1 MAIVYDPMSAITGSL
16 GQIGEAAAQF
26 VNPFHNLQI
35 AMRNKI
41 LENPELAQKLS
52 DLEDASPG
60 TLDTLGLG
68 KVGKAIAKIP
78 PSAAEIINRNTRAAT
93 EAASK
98 NPAMATERATR
109 EVTGQGP
116 LEFQKGQ
123 LGLQALQNP
132 ANATIAGTEAATNK
146 TPSEIMQENIESGN
160 ITAAQQYFAK
170 NPDASVNDVANGLL
184 SGKLSLKDAGALY
197 TIPGIGKSLSE
208 SVNAKMHLADI
219 NAMMQWRKSMKD
231 DQLGDALDKIKLTR
245 AAIAWQQMGMAGDPE
260 TLSQYMFDPATRQH
274 AMDLLANPSSA
285 KTVQDQ
291 QLLQTVQGVQRFDQA
306 KRSQQVSQ
314 AGTTI
319 RIMSEKIASD
329 IGKMNPSAQEAALQG
344 LQSMLNVRASF
355 GAQQLTAHIGKV
367 PGASSITH
375 WFGGPTTLYYTDA
388 RGNVVSPDV
397 ATSQS
402 GIDPQ
407 IQSLV
412 NKAYTNYLKAP
423 AAQRQQLLQGTDP
436 EIRDLLMQ
444 RIQAPQAPQ
453 VPSGDQ

>member
-1 MAIVYDPMSAITGSL
+1 MAIVYDPMSAITDSL
-16 GQIGEAAAQF
+16 GQIAEAAAQYI
-26 VNPFHNLQI
+26 NPFHNLQV

-41 LENPELAQKLS
+41 LQDKDLAQKLS
-52 DLEDASPG
+52 DLNDSSPG
-60 TLDTLGLG
+60 LLKAFGLG
-68 KVGKAIAKIP
+68 KVGDEIAKIP
-78 PSAAEIINRNTRAAT
+78 PSAAQIIKRNTQAAL
-93 EAASK
+93 EQAS
-98 NPAMATERATR
+98 
-109 EVTGQGP
+109 
-116 LEFQKGQ
+116 
-123 LGLQALQNP
+123 QNP
-132 ANATIAGTEAATNK
+132 ANQQIRATKEVTGMTPSDVTKEGAAQTVLTQPGVAAIAGTKDVTGL
-146 TPSEIMQENIESGN
+146 TPTQIMQENIEAGN
-160 ITAAQQYFAK
+160 IAAAQQYFAK

-231 DQLGDALDKIKLTR
+231 DQFGDALDKIKLTR
-245 AAIAWQQMGMAGDPE
+245 AAIAWQQMGMAGDPG